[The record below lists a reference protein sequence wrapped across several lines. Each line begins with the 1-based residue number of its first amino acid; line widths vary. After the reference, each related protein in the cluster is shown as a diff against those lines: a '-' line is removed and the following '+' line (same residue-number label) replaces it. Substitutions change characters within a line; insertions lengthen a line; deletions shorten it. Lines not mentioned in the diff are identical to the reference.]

1 MARPKHSLT
10 LHMFDDM
17 MVETIEFKCD
27 GKTMD
32 TVVGDGNIQG
42 DCLLCGRDFTTT
54 GDYTNKRI
62 LRIDNGTS

>member
-10 LHMFDDM
+10 LHMFDD

-42 DCLLCGRDFTTT
+42 DCLLCGRNFTT

-62 LRIDNGTS
+62 LKIANGTS